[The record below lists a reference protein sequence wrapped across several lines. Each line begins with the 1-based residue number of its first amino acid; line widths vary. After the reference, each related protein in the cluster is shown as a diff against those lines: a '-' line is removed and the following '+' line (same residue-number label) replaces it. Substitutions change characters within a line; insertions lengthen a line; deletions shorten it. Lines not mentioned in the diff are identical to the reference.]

1 MKTININGEEYVKK
15 SELDNVLFNV
25 VAEKVD
31 GLPYVCVRTY
41 SAGVHCGYLKERDG
55 KEVELVN
62 ARRIWKWSGA
72 FTLSELAVNGVEK
85 PDECKFSCIVPR
97 IYLTEA
103 IEIIPMTDKAKKS
116 IKEVAVYDCN
126 D

>member
-15 SELDNVLFNV
+15 SELDKLQSNVM
-25 VAEKVD
+25 AEKVD
-31 GLPYVCVRTY
+31 GLEYVCIRTY
-41 SAGVHCGYLKERDG
+41 SAGVHCGYLKKRNG

-103 IEIIPMTDKAKKS
+103 IEIIPMTDKAEKS
-116 IKEVAVYDCN
+116 IKEVEAYDCN
-126 D
+126 N

>member
-1 MKTININGEEYVKK
+1 METININGEEYVKK
-15 SELDNVLFNV
+15 SELDNALSDVM
-25 VAEKVD
+25 AEKVN
-31 GLPYVCVRTY
+31 GLQYVCIRTH
-41 SAGVHCGYLKERDG
+41 SAGVHCGYLKERNG
-55 KEVELVN
+55 KEVKLVN

-103 IEIIPMTDKAKKS
+103 IEIIPMTNKAKKS
-116 IKEVAVYDCN
+116 IAEVKAYDCN

>member
-1 MKTININGEEYVKK
+1 METININGEEYVKK
-15 SELDNVLFNV
+15 SELDNIQSNV
-25 VAEKVD
+25 MAEKVD
-31 GLPYVCVRTY
+31 GLEYVCIRTY
-41 SAGVHCGYLKERDG
+41 SAGVHCGYLKKRNG

-72 FTLSELAVNGVEK
+72 FTLSELSTNGVEK
-85 PDECKFSCIVPR
+85 PDECKFSCTVPH

-103 IEIIPMTDKAKKS
+103 IEIIPMTDKAEKS
-116 IKEVAVYDCN
+116 IKAVKNYDSN

>member
-1 MKTININGEEYVKK
+1 METININGEEYVKK
-15 SELDNVLFNV
+15 SELDNIQSNV
-25 VAEKVD
+25 MAEKVD
-31 GLPYVCVRTY
+31 GLEYVCIRTY
-41 SAGVHCGYLKERDG
+41 SAGVHCGYLKERNG

-72 FTLSELAVNGVEK
+72 FTLSELSTNGVEK
-85 PDECKFSCIVPR
+85 PDECKFSCTVPH

-103 IEIIPMTDKAKKS
+103 IEIIPMTDKAEKS
-116 IKEVAVYDCN
+116 IKAVKNYDSN

>member
-1 MKTININGEEYVKK
+1 METININGEEYVKK
-15 SELDNVLFNV
+15 SELDNVM
-25 VAEKVD
+25 AEKVD
-31 GLPYVCVRTY
+31 GLPYVCIRTY
-41 SAGVHCGYLKERDG
+41 SAGVHCGYLKERNG

-103 IEIIPMTDKAKKS
+103 IEIIPMTDKAEKS
-116 IKEVAVYDCN
+116 IREVEAYVCN
-126 D
+126 N

>member
-1 MKTININGEEYVKK
+1 METININGEEYVKK
-15 SELDNVLFNV
+15 SELDNVM
-25 VAEKVD
+25 AEKVD
-31 GLPYVCVRTY
+31 GLPYVCIRTY

-85 PDECKFSCIVPR
+85 PGECKFSCIVPR

-103 IEIIPMTDKAKKS
+103 IEIIPMTSKAKKS
-116 IKEVAVYDCN
+116 IEEVKVYDGN

>member
-1 MKTININGEEYVKK
+1 METININGEEYVKK
-15 SELDNVLFNV
+15 SELDNIQPNV
-25 VAEKVD
+25 MAEKVD
-31 GLPYVCVRTY
+31 GLEYVCIRTY
-41 SAGVHCGYLKERDG
+41 SAGVHCGYLKERNG

-72 FTLSELAVNGVEK
+72 FTLSELSTNGVEK
-85 PDECKFSCIVPR
+85 PDECKFSCTVPH

-103 IEIIPMTDKAKKS
+103 IEIIPMTDKAEKS
-116 IKEVAVYDCN
+116 IKAVKNYDSN

>member
-1 MKTININGEEYVKK
+1 METININGEEYVKK
-15 SELDNVLFNV
+15 SELDNVQANV
-25 VAEKVD
+25 MAEKVD
-31 GLPYVCVRTY
+31 GLEYVCIRTY
-41 SAGVHCGYLKERDG
+41 SAGVHCGYLKERNG

-103 IEIIPMTDKAKKS
+103 IEIIPMTDKAEKS
-116 IKEVAVYDCN
+116 IKKVEAYDCN
-126 D
+126 N

>member
-15 SELDNVLFNV
+15 SELDNIQSNV
-25 VAEKVD
+25 MAEKVD
-31 GLPYVCVRTY
+31 GLEYVCIRTY
-41 SAGVHCGYLKERDG
+41 SAGVHCGYLKKRNG

-72 FTLSELAVNGVEK
+72 FTLSELSTNGVEK
-85 PDECKFSCIVPR
+85 PDECKFSCTVPH

-103 IEIIPMTDKAKKS
+103 IEIIPMTDKAEKS
-116 IKEVAVYDCN
+116 IKAVKNYDSN

>member
-1 MKTININGEEYVKK
+1 METININGEEYVKK
-15 SELDNVLFNV
+15 SELDNALSDVM
-25 VAEKVD
+25 AEKVN
-31 GLPYVCVRTY
+31 GLQYVCIRTH
-41 SAGVHCGYLKERDG
+41 SAGVHCGYLKERNG
-55 KEVELVN
+55 KEVKLVN

-103 IEIIPMTDKAKKS
+103 IEIIPMTNKAKKS
-116 IKEVAVYDCN
+116 ITEVKAYDCN

>member
-15 SELDNVLFNV
+15 SELGNALSNVM
-25 VAEKVD
+25 AEKVD
-31 GLPYVCVRTY
+31 GLEYVCIRTY
-41 SAGVHCGYLKERDG
+41 SAGVHCGYLKERNG

-72 FTLSELAVNGVEK
+72 FTLSELSTNGVEK
-85 PDECKFSCIVPR
+85 PDECKFSCTVPH

-103 IEIIPMTDKAKKS
+103 IEIIPMTDKAEKS